1 MKDNGRQMP
10 RYGMNDVVFVGG
22 IKTEPGSIVE
32 IKMGEDFGYT
42 YGIKFSNS
50 LNESFGSSSCGD
62 NPVGYFAE
70 HVLISW
76 EKAGFIKLCM
86 ANADLIVA
94 AVKKAVVKKEDEKPE
109 EKLEKADPP
118 KAGEPNK
125 KYPITGNGDEVMGF
139 DRTQE
144 NAIGVSVSESG
155 ASEVSKDT
163 PDVDIKEYTIHKYA
177 VKTPDGREMIGPAT
191 IIEVGT
197 DSIGEHENSDTD
209 RIKSLLNDKLA
220 GMGWVKGIEIKGQFA
235 YLCVIINNKN
245 ILDLDRIVSEVVE
258 KCGLIFIGLLL
269 K

>member
-32 IKMGEDFGYT
+32 IKMSEDFGYT

-50 LNESFGSSSCGD
+50 LNESFGSSSFGD

-94 AVKKAVVKKEDEKPE
+94 AVNKAVAKNEDEKPE
-109 EKLEKADPP
+109 EKPEKADPP
-118 KAGEPNK
+118 KAGEPTRN
-125 KYPITGNGDEVMGF
+125 GNGDEVMGF
-139 DRTQE
+139 DRTQK
-144 NAIGVSVSESG
+144 NVIGVSVSESE
-155 ASEVSKDT
+155 APEVSKDT
-163 PDVDIKEYTIHKYA
+163 PDVDIKEYTIRKYA
-177 VKTPDGREMIGPAT
+177 VKTPDGREIIGAT
-191 IIEVGT
+191 IDEVGT
-197 DSIGEHENSDTD
+197 EGIGEYDTIDTD
-209 RIKSLLNDKLA
+209 RIVRLIADEIA
-220 GMGWVKGIEIKGQFA
+220 DMGWVKGIEIKGQFA
-235 YLCVIINNKN
+235 YLCVVAKN
-245 ILDLDRIVSEVVE
+245 EEAFEVDRIVSEVVE